1 MKIFWLLST
10 KNTNNN
16 VNILKLKNLQRIL
29 KSDITKGTITRNEN
43 EDKGTGIFFQGV
55 TIASMMLFDRP
66 GYDGVDEGLITRGRR
81 GVAVERTPGRCVVDD
96 ECGRVEEGAVHKR
109 AHRRAGKQWARS
121 TRAWPGKWKPTRLE
135 TRGFCVRGIIPGW
148 QIGELRGRLGTE
160 GGCVRF
166 SCLVTIRGLEL
177 IRSMKFSHFISSFDF
192 LVLLFGCVIER
203 DFRKFEKY
211 QNQAKSLCI
220 FSFTFSHKWDDDEI
234 KFFLKMFFLFVFK

>member
-81 GVAVERTPGRCVVDD
+81 GVVVERREDAWWTMNA
-96 ECGRVEEGAVHKR
+96 EGW
-109 AHRRAGKQWARS
+109 RRGPFTKEHTGERGNNERGAR
-121 TRAWPGKWKPTRLE
+121 
-135 TRGFCVRGIIPGW
+135 VRGLANENRPAWKREGFACE
-148 QIGELRGRLGTE
+148 ELSRADKSGNWEEDLERRE
-160 GGCVRF
+160 GV
-166 SCLVTIRGLEL
+166 
-177 IRSMKFSHFISSFDF
+177 
-192 LVLLFGCVIER
+192 
-203 DFRKFEKY
+203 
-211 QNQAKSLCI
+211 
-220 FSFTFSHKWDDDEI
+220 
-234 KFFLKMFFLFVFK
+234 

>member
-29 KSDITKGTITRNEN
+29 KSDITKGTISRNEN

-66 GYDGVDEGLITRGRR
+66 GFDGVDEGLITRGRR

-96 ECGRVEEGAVHKR
+96 ECGRVEEGVVHKR

-160 GGCVRF
+160 GGYVRF

-177 IRSMKFSHFISSFDF
+177 MR
-192 LVLLFGCVIER
+192 
-203 DFRKFEKY
+203 
-211 QNQAKSLCI
+211 
-220 FSFTFSHKWDDDEI
+220 
-234 KFFLKMFFLFVFK
+234 